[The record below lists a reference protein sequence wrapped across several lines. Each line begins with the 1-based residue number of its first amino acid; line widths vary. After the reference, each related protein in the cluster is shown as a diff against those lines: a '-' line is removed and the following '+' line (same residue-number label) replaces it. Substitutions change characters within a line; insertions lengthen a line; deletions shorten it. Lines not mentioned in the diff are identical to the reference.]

1 MHCPRAAGGGNT
13 CIVSEVIGCW
23 QITAQ
28 YRRKRVLRVRSRPY
42 KMVRVNVTC
51 LLSFVMI
58 NRSVNKQLLDD
69 CGLIEIF
76 NGILRRLRIRLLS

>member
-1 MHCPRAAGGGNT
+1 MHCPRAVGGNT
-13 CIVSEVIGCW
+13 CIVSEVIGCF

-58 NRSVNKQLLDD
+58 NRSVTVTASSTNSYSMTVDWLKYSIAFYD
-69 CGLIEIF
+69 GW
-76 NGILRRLRIRLLS
+76 